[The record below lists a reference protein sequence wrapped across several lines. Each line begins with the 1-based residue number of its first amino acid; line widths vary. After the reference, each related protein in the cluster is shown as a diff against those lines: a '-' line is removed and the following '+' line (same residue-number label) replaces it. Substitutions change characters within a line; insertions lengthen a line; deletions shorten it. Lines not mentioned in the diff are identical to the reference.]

1 MLAQKLRQMR
11 DNCGMTSKELAE
23 KSGVPLGTVN
33 RLLSSGNES
42 GSIQTVY
49 DLVKAMDG
57 SLDELMGISPPE
69 TAAKDEQNLLGES
82 KELLSECT
90 IALQEA
96 NRKNRRDWIWKTL
109 LFLSVLANIVFLLMR
124 II

>member
-42 GSIQTVY
+42 GGIQTVY
-49 DLVKAMDG
+49 ELVKAMGG
-57 SLDELMGISPPE
+57 SLDELMGISPSE
-69 TAAKDEQNLLGES
+69 TAAADEQKLNGEG

-96 NRKNRRDWIWKTL
+96 NRKSHRDWIWKTI
-109 LFLSVLANIVFLLMR
+109 LFLSVLANIVLLLMR
-124 II
+124 IS